1 MSVKVIVTDMD
12 GTFLNDAKTYNQPR
26 FMAQYQELKKRG
38 IKFVVASGNQYYQL
52 ISFFPELKDE
62 ISFVAENGA
71 LVYEHGKQLFH
82 GELTRHESRIVI
94 GELLKDKQLNFVA
107 CGLQSAYVSE
117 NAPEA
122 FVALMAKHYHRLK
135 PVKDYQEIDDVLFK
149 FSLNLPDEQIP
160 LVIDKLH
167 IALDGIMKPV
177 TSGFGFIDLIIPG
190 LHKANGIS
198 RLLKRWDLSPQN
210 VVAIGDSGNDAEML
224 KMARYSFAMGNAAE
238 NIKQIARYATDDN
251 NHEGALNVIQAV
263 LDYLDRNRFDEV
275 YKGPGDNFF
284 GTLSASRPEIY
295 PIYWSQAQMQAR
307 QSEEM
312 ANAQSFLNRL
322 WTFESDGKQWFNPDV
337 SVIYPD
343 RIRRRPP
350 GTTSKGLGAHTDS
363 GALERWLLPA
373 YQRVFANVFNGNLAQ
388 YDPWHAA
395 HRTEVE
401 EYTVDNTTKCSVFRT
416 FQGWTALSDMLPGQG
431 LLHVV
436 PIPEAMAYVL
446 LRPLLDDVPED
457 ELCGVAPGRVL
468 PVSEQ
473 WHPLLI
479 EALTS
484 IPKLEAGDS
493 VWWHCDVIH
502 SVAPVENQQGWGNV
516 MYIPAAPM
524 CEKNL
529 AYAHK
534 VKAALEK
541 GASPGDFPRED
552 YETNWE
558 GRFTLADLNIHGKR
572 ALGID
577 S

>member
-1 MSVKVIVTDMD
+1 M
-12 GTFLNDAKTYNQPR
+12 TFTSETLPADPKAAIRQLKR
-26 FMAQYQELKKRG
+26 ELRAQIGDVQAVFNKLSDKIATR
-38 IKFVVASGNQYYQL
+38 
-52 ISFFPELKDE
+52 
-62 ISFVAENGA
+62 VAEINALKNKGETVWPEIPFADVKNGTITDAQREAVKRRGCAVIKGHFPREQA
-71 LVYEHGKQLFH
+71 L
-82 GELTRHESRIVI
+82 
-94 GELLKDKQLNFVA
+94 A
-107 CGLQSAYVSE
+107 
-117 NAPEA
+117 
-122 FVALMAKHYHRLK
+122 
-135 PVKDYQEIDDVLFK
+135 
-149 FSLNLPDEQIP
+149 
-160 LVIDKLH
+160 
-167 IALDGIMKPV
+167 
-177 TSGFGFIDLIIPG
+177 
-190 LHKANGIS
+190 
-198 RLLKRWDLSPQN
+198 WDRS
-210 VVAIGDSGNDAEML
+210 M
-224 KMARYSFAMGNAAE
+224 
-238 NIKQIARYATDDN
+238 
-251 NHEGALNVIQAV
+251 
-263 LDYLDRNRFDEV
+263 LDYLDLNKFDEV

-284 GTLSASRPEIY
+284 GTLTASRPEIY

-312 ANAQSFLNRL
+312 AQVQSFLNRL
-322 WTFESDGKQWFNPDV
+322 WTFESNGKQWFDPDV

-373 YQRVFANVFNGNLAQ
+373 YQQVFARVFDGNVDK
-388 YDPWHAA
+388 YDPWNAA

-416 FQGWTALSDMLPGQG
+416 FQGWTALSDMIPGQG

-436 PIPEAMAYVL
+436 PIPEAMAYIL

-468 PVSEQ
+468 PVSEK

-479 EALTS
+479 EALSS
-484 IPKLEAGDS
+484 IPALEAGDS

-529 AYAHK
+529 AYAKK
-534 VKAALEK
+534 VKEALET

-552 YETNWE
+552 YEKSWQD
-558 GRFTLADLNIHGKR
+558 RFTVNDLNIHGKR
-572 ALGID
+572 ALGMV
-577 S
+577 